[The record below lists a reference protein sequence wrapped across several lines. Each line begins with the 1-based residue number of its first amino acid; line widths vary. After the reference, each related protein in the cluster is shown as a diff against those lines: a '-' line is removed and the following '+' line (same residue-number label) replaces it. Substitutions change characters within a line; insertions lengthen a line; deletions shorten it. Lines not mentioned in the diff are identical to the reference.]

1 MIYLI
6 TATPG
11 SGKTLWAV
19 KEIFSRVNEAEPWN
33 IFSNIDGL
41 KLDTAKPLK
50 DSFSDYPARS
60 LVVID
65 EAQKI
70 THFSKKYKHP
80 VKNEFHSEV
89 EFLQTHR
96 HADHLDIIFITQAP
110 RLLNPDA
117 LDMVGMHYHLH
128 RPMGMKM
135 ATWWLWKY
143 HQLNPN
149 TKSTKADAED
159 SGTFTYPKNLFGMYK
174 SSDGGSDSH
183 GKIKIPMKIIQAVW
197 MLLLV
202 IAATAWLWNKSQPDK
217 PTEVKNESEQTIT
230 KTIPEA
236 ANQSNTQNIT
246 QISEPLDTF
255 CRKGINVEK
264 AECVNWFNNLSNSNA
279 SVSSAGSVQTVSY
292 DSSKPYDFE
301 YIPQVTPTD
310 FPRISGVIKLSSGKL
325 VALDQQGNYMLSVS
339 QSDCKKYLSGY
350 RPFDYFRKE
359 QQPQQTQQPVDK
371 DANYQRALR
380 ENMARLEAEKMYKS
394 ENAQV
399 IVEQIP
405 AGSNTRLITGANSL

>member
-19 KEIFSRVNEAEPWN
+19 NEIFKRVNEAEPWN

-41 KLDTAKPLK
+41 KLDTAQPLK
-50 DSFSDYPARS
+50 ESFSEYPPRS

-80 VKNEFHSEV
+80 IKNEFHSEV

-149 TKSTKADAED
+149 TKSTKLDAED
-159 SGTFTYPKNLFGMYK
+159 SGTFSYPKNLFGMYK

-183 GKIKIPMKIIQAVW
+183 GKIKIPMKIINAIW
-197 MLLLV
+197 MLCLIIGV
-202 IAATAWLWNKSQPDK
+202 TAWLWFKSKPDTS
-217 PTEVKNESEQTIT
+217 PPPQTASTSI
-230 KTIPEA
+230 KQEIPI
-236 ANQSNTQNIT
+236 STQNDVINLN
-246 QISEPLDTF
+246 ED

-264 AECVNWFNNLSNSNA
+264 PQCVEWFNNLSSNNS
-279 SVSSAGSVQTVSY
+279 SVTSSGQVVKAISY
-292 DSSKPYDFE
+292 NPDKPYDVE
-301 YIPQVTPTD
+301 YEPQIQPTD
-310 FPRISGVIKLSSGKL
+310 FPRMSGVIKLSTGNL
-325 VALDQQGNYMLSVS
+325 VALDQQGNYMQNVS
-339 QSDCKKYLSGY
+339 QQDCQKWLSGH
-350 RPFDYFRKE
+350 RPFNYFVQAQNSQRERSVPE
-359 QQPQQTQQPVDK
+359 QQPS
-371 DANYQRALR
+371 AL
-380 ENMARLEAEKMYKS
+380 
-394 ENAQV
+394 
-399 IVEQIP
+399 
-405 AGSNTRLITGANSL
+405 